1 MDDKKIFYD
10 RQQIATRVRELGQ
23 EISKDYQG
31 RPLVLIGVLKGAFI
45 FLADLAREI
54 DLDLQIDFIRV
65 ASYGDA
71 TTTSGTIRL
80 TKPPEID
87 LAGKDILLVED
98 IVDTGT
104 TLAWL
109 HQYFAEHK
117 ASSVK
122 ICALINKFERREE
135 EVEVD
140 YVGFQVNNGFLI
152 GYGLDYAEQYRN
164 LPAIYAVGDVHE

>member
-1 MDDKKIFYD
+1 MADKRILFSRKDIS
-10 RQQIATRVRELGQ
+10 ARVKELGA
-23 EISKDYQG
+23 EITRAYQN
-31 RPLVLIGVLKGAFI
+31 RPLVLIGVLNGAFI

-54 DLDLQIDFIRV
+54 TLDIEIDFIRV

-87 LAGKDILLVED
+87 LNGKDILLVED

-109 HQYFAEHK
+109 HQFRRLRVRY
-117 ASSVK
+117 
-122 ICALINKFERREE
+122 ERRAEIPE
-135 EVEVD
+135 AFVSK
-140 YVGFQVNNGFLI
+140 GCSLI
-152 GYGLDYAEQYRN
+152 CLRH
-164 LPAIYAVGDVHE
+164 LSSP

>member
-1 MDDKKIFYD
+1 MMEKKILFD
-10 RQQIATRVRELGQ
+10 RQEIKTRVQELGRQ
-23 EISKDYQG
+23 ISRDYQN
-31 RPLVLIGVLKGAFI
+31 RPLVLIGVLNGAFI

-54 DLDLQIDFIRV
+54 DLDIEIDFIRV

-87 LAGKDILLVED
+87 LNGKDILLVED

-109 HQYFAEHK
+109 HQYFAEHN
-117 ASSVK
+117 AGSVK
-122 ICALINKFERREE
+122 ICALVDKHERRETA
-135 EVEVD
+135 VVVD
-140 YVGFQVNNGFLI
+140 YAGFQVDKGFLI
-152 GYGLDYAEQYRN
+152 GYGLDYAERFRN
-164 LPAIYAVGDVHE
+164 LSGIYEVGGLNE